1 MTVLEALVGF
11 GLVVALL
18 TVIPG
23 LDTALVL
30 RTALTRSRGAAFAT
44 AAGIQAGTIV
54 WGIAAAVG
62 ATALLAASSIA
73 FEVVRIAG
81 AAYLVLMGALLLRAS
96 FRRSAAD
103 AQPDASVPGGA
114 WRGAAMGLV
123 TNLLNPKVGVFYL
136 ATIPQFIPDGLS
148 PLVAGVL
155 LEGVHT
161 VLGMIWFSAIILF
174 AGALGAR
181 LRRPAFTRWVD
192 RVTGGVL
199 VLFGVRLAAD
209 ARL

>member
-1 MTVLEALVGF
+1 MTVIEALVGF

-30 RTALTRSRGAAFAT
+30 RTALIRSRGAAFAT

-62 ATALLAASSIA
+62 ATALLAASGLA
-73 FEVVRIAG
+73 FEIVRIAG
-81 AAYLVLMGALLLRAS
+81 ACYLVVMGALLLRSS
-96 FRRSAAD
+96 FRNPAD
-103 AQPDASVPGGA
+103 VVPAASVPGGA
-114 WRGAAMGLV
+114 WRGAATGLV

-148 PLVAGVL
+148 PLLAGGL
-155 LEGVHT
+155 LAGVHT
-161 VLGMIWFSAIILF
+161 VLGMAWFSAIILF

-181 LRRPAFTRWVD
+181 LRRPSFTRWVD

-199 VLFGVRLAAD
+199 VLFGIRLAAD
-209 ARL
+209 ARF